1 MYHYHL
7 DCTAW
12 YFTLSYYNK
21 SQPRLLPS
29 GSLSCFYPQERKQLQ
44 ALGLLLRK
52 LPPLHPGQR
61 QARPCFQSLSCI
73 SSYNIRNIGGR
84 LALAFSIFFL
94 RLHLYRQQHRWRW
107 QARPCFQHL
116 LLTTSSITAAGWLFL
131 SAFLSHIFTYN
142 GGRLAL
148 AFKVSFPYLH
158 LQQWQARLY
167 FQGLACISSYS
178 SSSGSGRAS

>member
-1 MYHYHL
+1 MVSSPMYHYHL

-44 ALGLLLRK
+44 ALGLLSRK

-116 LLTTSSITAAGWLFL
+116 LLTTSPTMAAGSPLL
-131 SAFLSHIFTYN
+131 SRSPSHIFICN
-142 GGRLAL
+142 SGRLA
-148 AFKVSFPYLH
+148 FTFRVSPASLPTVAAAAVVG
-158 LQQWQARLY
+158 QAETRPRSTHY
-167 FQGLACISSYS
+167 
-178 SSSGSGRAS
+178 